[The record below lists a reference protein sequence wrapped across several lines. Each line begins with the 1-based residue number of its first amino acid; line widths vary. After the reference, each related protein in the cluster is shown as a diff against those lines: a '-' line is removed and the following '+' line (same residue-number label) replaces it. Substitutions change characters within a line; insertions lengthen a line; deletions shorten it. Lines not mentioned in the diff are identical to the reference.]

1 MRVKNLF
8 YNNDVA
14 EFNLLQENVK
24 NNLVN
29 TELIVNNQNVNI
41 MLTKIKLS
49 CYVNIIDFCWGGG
62 KARSV

>member
-1 MRVKNLF
+1 MYTIDESKEF
-8 YNNDVA
+8 YFITNDVA

-41 MLTKIKLS
+41 MLTKS
-49 CYVNIIDFCWGGG
+49 
-62 KARSV
+62 

>member
-8 YNNDVA
+8 NNNDVA

-41 MLTKIKLS
+41 MLTK
-49 CYVNIIDFCWGGG
+49 N
-62 KARSV
+62 